1 MKDKRFRKIYD
12 DSIPHS
18 SFLSEESILLC
29 MHETYKLGIEDLFE
43 WLKDN
48 DYLSDDLKP
57 IKSEWF
63 KHTIE
68 NKL

>member
-29 MHETYKLGIEDLFE
+29 MHETYQLGVEDIFE
-43 WLKDN
+43 WLN
-48 DYLSDDLKP
+48 SNNCLSDELK
-57 IKSEWF
+57 ILKNEWF
-63 KHTIE
+63 KHKNHI
-68 NKL
+68 